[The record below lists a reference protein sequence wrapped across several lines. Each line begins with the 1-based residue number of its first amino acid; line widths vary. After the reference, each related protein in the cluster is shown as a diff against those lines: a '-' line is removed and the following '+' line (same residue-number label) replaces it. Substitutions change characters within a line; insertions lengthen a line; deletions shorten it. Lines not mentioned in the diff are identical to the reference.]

1 MLTKNSLCTAWSVAG
16 LLLVSACGGGGG
28 GGSAADPSVST
39 MSAPASAKYSNT
51 LLITLTGTNLDS
63 AGLAVASPGCKNMT
77 RSTIAPNVSDAST
90 AYYTCTVSATGA
102 QIVTASRSS
111 DGAVLTTANFSVAVP
126 MVTMAVSNNAG
137 TFNGTIEFTLAP
149 DKAPVTVDNFLRY
162 VNENFYTSKVFH
174 RVARTNANNTLSSW
188 AIQAAGAR
196 LAGSPLGTV
205 YPAIP
210 LEVNKGLSNALGT
223 LAMARQ
229 TDPNTA
235 TYEFFINVTDNQSFL
250 DPNSLTAGY
259 AVFGSVSSGMS
270 VATTIA
276 GAPCAALTGYTAAP
290 DCTPN
295 PLMVIT
301 SAVQT
306 Q

>member
-1 MLTKNSLCTAWSVAG
+1 M
-16 LLLVSACGGGGG
+16 
-28 GGSAADPSVST
+28 
-39 MSAPASAKYSNT
+39 
-51 LLITLTGTNLDS
+51 
-63 AGLAVASPGCKNMT
+63 
-77 RSTIAPNVSDAST
+77 
-90 AYYTCTVSATGA
+90 
-102 QIVTASRSS
+102 
-111 DGAVLTTANFSVAVP
+111 
-126 MVTMAVSNNAG
+126 
-137 TFNGTIEFTLAP
+137 EFTLAP

-174 RVARTNANNTLSSW
+174 RVARTNVNNTLSSW

-196 LAGSPLGTV
+196 LAGSTLGTV

-210 LEVNKGLSNALGT
+210 LEVNSGLSNVLGT

-250 DPNSLTAGY
+250 DPNALTAGY
-259 AVFGSVSSGMS
+259 AVFGSVSVGMS

-276 GAPCAALTGYTAAP
+276 GAPCAALTGYTTAP

-295 PLMVIT
+295 PLMFIT